1 VFVRTRKG
9 WWWFFWLVWRRGDD
23 RRDLCTDFERRR
35 AGMLVFVLGLRL
47 VVSCTGADGCVDGRG
62 VSTAVVV
69 EGIGVGVAGVIV
81 TGGGGGV
88 SGDAGGVEVALLMSR
103 ERAAEMRLV
112 ASMLP
117 WLLLLLLASLLSKV
131 WAASQVMLL
140 LLL

>member
-1 VFVRTRKG
+1 
-9 WWWFFWLVWRRGDD
+9 
-23 RRDLCTDFERRR
+23 
-35 AGMLVFVLGLRL
+35 MLVFVLGLRL
-47 VVSCTGADGCVDGRG
+47 VVSCTGADGCVDGQG

-69 EGIGVGVAGVIV
+69 VGIGVGVAGVIV

-88 SGDAGGVEVALLMSR
+88 SGDAGGVEVALLMLR

-117 WLLLLLLASLLSKV
+117 WPLLLLLALLLSKV
-131 WAASQVMLL
+131 WAVSQVMLL